1 MRKEEKH
8 LDLELLVFFV
18 SVAVLSFFFYLIR
31 HPLAFSLIE
40 VRDIDL
46 LPFFSAYS
54 FDLIIFLFILVPY
67 IVLIIFLIYFK
78 IMKTIKKIPDNVMII
93 LFFPL
98 LSFFTKG
105 MSLLHIYIDYSL
117 IEILKENF
125 AFFSFL
131 FTGPAIVLAHKA
143 VIKFKKYKRK
153 KDSQLIEGVK

>member
-8 LDLELLVFFV
+8 LDLELLVFYL
-18 SVAVLSFFFYLIR
+18 SVAALSFFFYIIR
-31 HPLAFSLIE
+31 HPLIFSTIK
-40 VRDIDL
+40 VREIDL

-67 IVLIIFLIYFK
+67 MVLIIFLIYFK
-78 IMKTIKKIPDNVMII
+78 IIKKIKKVPDNAMII

-105 MSLLHIYIDYSL
+105 MSLLQVYIDYSF
-117 IEILKENF
+117 IEIFKENF
-125 AFFSFL
+125 AFISFL

-143 VIKFKKYKRK
+143 VVKFKKYKLK
-153 KDSQLIEGVK
+153 KESQFIEGVK